1 MMNIVAYIAGA
12 LFAAAALFAVV
23 RIWRGPSILDRMVA
37 ADMLLSTLICVLGAE
52 MVYNHHTRTLPVAL
66 VLAMFAFVGSVS
78 VARFATKQKNS
89 DPQGGPDGTSPIDP
103 SLDELSSI
111 DEPVVERSVERS
123 VNERP
128 VNGRSVNGRSGGER

>member
-1 MMNIVAYIAGA
+1 MNIVVYVAGA
-12 LFAAAALFAVV
+12 LFAVAALFAVV

-78 VARFATKQKNS
+78 VARFATKQK
-89 DPQGGPDGTSPIDP
+89 DAEAKHADDGASPLDP
-103 SLDELSSI
+103 SLDELA
-111 DEPVVERSVERS
+111 
-123 VNERP
+123 
-128 VNGRSVNGRSGGER
+128 GGKK

>member
-1 MMNIVAYIAGA
+1 MNIVVYIAGV
-12 LFAAAALFAVV
+12 LFAVAALFAVV

-78 VARFATKQKNS
+78 VARFATKQKEAEAKQA
-89 DPQGGPDGTSPIDP
+89 DRGASPLDP
-103 SLDELSSI
+103 SLDELA
-111 DEPVVERSVERS
+111 
-123 VNERP
+123 
-128 VNGRSVNGRSGGER
+128 GGEK

>member
-1 MMNIVAYIAGA
+1 MNIVAYIAGA
-12 LFAAAALFAVV
+12 LFAVAALFAVV

-78 VARFATKQKNS
+78 VARFATKQKNA
-89 DPQGGPDGTSPIDP
+89 DPQDGPDGTSPIDP
-103 SLDELSSI
+103 SLDELSSV
-111 DEPVVERSVERS
+111 DESSAASGSSVAKTSAAAKTSRAEQ
-123 VNERP
+123 
-128 VNGRSVNGRSGGER
+128 SGGEK

>member
-1 MMNIVAYIAGA
+1 MSIVVYIAGA

-78 VARFATKQKNS
+78 VARFATKQKDAEANKAEE
-89 DPQGGPDGTSPIDP
+89 GTSPLDP
-103 SLDELSSI
+103 SLDQLA
-111 DEPVVERSVERS
+111 
-123 VNERP
+123 
-128 VNGRSVNGRSGGER
+128 GGEK

>member
-1 MMNIVAYIAGA
+1 MNPVIYVAGA
-12 LFAAAALFAVV
+12 LFAVAALFAVV

-78 VARFATKQKNS
+78 VARFATKQKEAEAKH
-89 DPQGGPDGTSPIDP
+89 DDDGTSPLDP
-103 SLDELSSI
+103 SLDELS
-111 DEPVVERSVERS
+111 
-123 VNERP
+123 
-128 VNGRSVNGRSGGER
+128 GGEK

>member
-1 MMNIVAYIAGA
+1 MNIVVYIAGA
-12 LFAAAALFAVV
+12 LFAVAALFAVV

-78 VARFATKQKNS
+78 VARFATKQKDAEAKNA
-89 DPQGGPDGTSPIDP
+89 DDGASPLDP
-103 SLDELSSI
+103 SLDELS
-111 DEPVVERSVERS
+111 
-123 VNERP
+123 
-128 VNGRSVNGRSGGER
+128 GGEK

>member
-1 MMNIVAYIAGA
+1 MNIVVYIAGV
-12 LFAAAALFAVV
+12 LFAVAALFAVV

-78 VARFATKQKNS
+78 VARFATKQK
-89 DPQGGPDGTSPIDP
+89 DAEAKHADDGASPLDP
-103 SLDELSSI
+103 SLDELA
-111 DEPVVERSVERS
+111 
-123 VNERP
+123 
-128 VNGRSVNGRSGGER
+128 GGEK